1 MRLIGES
8 VGDLLGRLLMRP
20 DEVMLEVGAGGE
32 LLVARVRALLSALV
46 LLLPLIN
53 ALGGAAMTEVVV
65 GLGIA
70 VFLNVMAQVWLS
82 LARSRRRFAWLPFA
96 TGTYD
101 TTATTAVLALLAVED
116 RVAGLNSTVVWCFY
130 LIAILM
136 TALRNDGRLTV
147 YVGSLAMLQF
157 ATLAW
162 AIFHFAPS
170 PEALV
175 SVDYGTASR
184 AAQGERLVLLLMT
197 TLLTATVVYRM
208 QRLVELSGHDG
219 LTGLPNR
226 AWLLQRMP
234 HVFATVRNAG
244 GSLTMALL
252 DMDQFQ
258 RINEEVGHASGDRA
272 LRHIAA
278 AMSEMIADGEVL
290 VRIGGQEFVMVLHC
304 PVGSAWERVDRL
316 RRSLAER
323 PFMPERGGD
332 ALAMTFSAGLAAW
345 PQDGG
350 TTSALLGT
358 ADRRLQEAKRAGR
371 NRVSA
376 RDA

>member
-1 MRLIGES
+1 MGE
-8 VGDLLGRLLMRP
+8 LLGRLLARP

-32 LLVARVRALLSALV
+32 LLVARVRALLSALL

-53 ALGGAAMTEVVV
+53 GLGGAATVDVVV

-96 TGTYD
+96 TATYD
-101 TTATTAVLALLAVED
+101 TTATTAVLALLAAED

-136 TALRNDGRLTV
+136 TALRNDGRLTL
-147 YVGSLAMLQF
+147 YVGGLAMLQF
-157 ATLAW
+157 AVLGW
-162 AIFHFAPS
+162 AIFQFAPS

-175 SVDYGTASR
+175 SVDYGTASP
-184 AAQGERLVLLLMT
+184 ASHGQRLVLLLMT

-234 HVFATVRNAG
+234 HVFATMRNTG
-244 GSLTMALL
+244 GSMTLALL
-252 DMDQFQ
+252 DMDQFR
-258 RINEEVGHASGDRA
+258 RINDALGHAGGDRA
-272 LRHIAA
+272 LRHVAA
-278 AMSEMIADGEVL
+278 AMSEAIAGGEVL
-290 VRIGGQEFVMVLHC
+290 VRLGGEEFVMVLHC

-323 PFMPERGGD
+323 PFLPGRGD

-350 TTSALLGT
+350 TTSALLGI

-371 NRVSA
+371 NRVHA